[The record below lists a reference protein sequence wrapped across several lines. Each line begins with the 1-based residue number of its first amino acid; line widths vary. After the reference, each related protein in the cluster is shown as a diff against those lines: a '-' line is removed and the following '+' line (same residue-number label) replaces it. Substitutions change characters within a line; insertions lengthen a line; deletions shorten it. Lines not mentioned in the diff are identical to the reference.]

1 MKLGFLAS
9 HNGSN
14 MQAILDGCRDGAIA
28 AEPSLLICNN
38 RNAQVI
44 ERARAISMPSCIL
57 NGKTHP
63 DPEALDQAMLDALR
77 DASIDLVVLAGFMK
91 KIGPKVLNAYHNRIV
106 NIHPSLLPK
115 FGGQGMYG
123 LRVHEAV
130 LEAGESETGATVH
143 LIGDEYDE
151 GPILQ
156 QSTVPVLPDDTPE
169 SLQQRVLAQE
179 HCLYPDTLAKV
190 AKGEIELPQTSTQ

>member
-38 RNAQVI
+38 RNAQAI
-44 ERARAISMPSCIL
+44 ERANAIGMPVSIL

-63 DPEALDQAMLDALR
+63 DPDALDQAMLDALR
-77 DASIDLVVLAGFMK
+77 RASIDLVILAGFMK
-91 KIGPKVLNAYHNRIV
+91 KIGPKVLAAYRNRIA

-130 LEAGESETGATVH
+130 LEAGESKTGATVH
-143 LIGDEYDE
+143 LIGAEYDE

-156 QSTVPVLPDDTPE
+156 QATVPVLPSDTPE
-169 SLQQRVLAQE
+169 LLQQRVLAEE
-179 HCLYPDTLAKV
+179 HRLYPDTLAKISH
-190 AKGEIELPQTSTQ
+190 GEIELP

>member
-9 HNGSN
+9 HGGSN
-14 MQAILDGCRDGAIA
+14 MQAILDGCDDGSISANPAI
-28 AEPSLLICNN
+28 LICNN
-38 RNAQVI
+38 PNAQAV
-44 ERARAISMPSCIL
+44 ERAQLADMPVRIL

-63 DPEALDQAMLDALR
+63 DPESLDHAILDALTNAR
-77 DASIDLVVLAGFMK
+77 IDLIVLAGFMK
-91 KIGPKVLNAYHNRIV
+91 KIGPLTMAAFRNRIV

-123 LRVHEAV
+123 LRVHKAV

-143 LIGDEYDE
+143 LIGSQYDE

-156 QSTVPVLPDDTPE
+156 QATVPVYPGDTPE
-169 SLQQRVLAQE
+169 ALRLRVLDQE
-179 HCLYPDTLAKV
+179 HQLYPDTLAKI
-190 AKGEIELPQTSTQ
+190 ARGEIELP

>member
-14 MQAILDGCRDGAIA
+14 MQAILDGCRSGAIA

-38 RNAQVI
+38 RNAQAI
-44 ERARAISMPSCIL
+44 ERARAFSMPVAIL

-63 DPEALDQAMLDALR
+63 DSKALDQAMLDALR

-91 KIGPKVLNAYHNRIV
+91 KIGPMVLSTYHNRIV

-115 FGGQGMYG
+115 YGGQGMYG
-123 LRVHEAV
+123 LNVHQAV
-130 LEAGESETGATVH
+130 LEASESETGATAH

-156 QSTVPVLPDDTPE
+156 QATVSVLPQDTPE
-169 SLQQRVLAQE
+169 TLQQRVLAQE
-179 HCLYPDTLAKV
+179 HRLYPDTLAKISN
-190 AKGEIELPQTSTQ
+190 GEIKLP